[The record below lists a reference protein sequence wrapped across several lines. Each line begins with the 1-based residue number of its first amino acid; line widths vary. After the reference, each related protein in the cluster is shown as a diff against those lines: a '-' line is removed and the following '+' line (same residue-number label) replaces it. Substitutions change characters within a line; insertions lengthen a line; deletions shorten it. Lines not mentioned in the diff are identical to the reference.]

1 MSNLMLITRANFL
14 LLTVVIVTAGLSASF
29 YAHGV
34 FSPFGAFLVLIGAL
48 LTHMA
53 ANVFNNYFDYRFKI
67 DAKTS
72 KTPFSGGV
80 DILVEGKMKP
90 SVALGVGLLC
100 LIGAAVIG
108 AYFLVRVLYPLFP
121 ILLYGLIA
129 ICLYT
134 PVLSKVHGIGEI
146 VAGTGFGFMGLGAYV
161 TQARVIDAPGIAV
174 FVPVSILVGLL
185 LFLNEFPD
193 VEADKTAGRRH
204 VVILVGRKKS
214 AWIYAT
220 FVVATY
226 LSIVLAIV
234 VGASPLTALVSLIA
248 TPIAYKAIRIVLKSY
263 DRIPELVP
271 ALGLNVIAIL
281 STIALLATGF
291 LIGSY
296 L

>member
-1 MSNLMLITRANFL
+1 
-14 LLTVVIVTAGLSASF
+14 
-29 YAHGV
+29 
-34 FSPFGAFLVLIGAL
+34 
-48 LTHMA
+48 
-53 ANVFNNYFDYRFKI
+53 
-67 DAKTS
+67 
-72 KTPFSGGV
+72 
-80 DILVEGKMKP
+80 MKP
-90 SVALGVGLLC
+90 SVAFGVGFLC

-108 AYFLVRVLYPLFP
+108 VFFLTRSFYPLFP

-134 PVLSKVHGIGEI
+134 PLLSKVHALSEI
-146 VAGTGFGFMGLGAYV
+146 VAGTGFGFMALGAYV
-161 TQARVIDAPGIAV
+161 TQTRVVDAAGIAV

-193 VEADKTAGRRH
+193 AEADKTAGRRH

-226 LSIVLAIV
+226 LSIVLAV
-234 VGASPLTALVSLIA
+234 VIGASPLTALVCLIA
-248 TPIAYKAIRIVLKSY
+248 TPIAYKAIRVVLKSY

-271 ALGLNVIAIL
+271 ALGMNVIMIL

-296 L
+296 V